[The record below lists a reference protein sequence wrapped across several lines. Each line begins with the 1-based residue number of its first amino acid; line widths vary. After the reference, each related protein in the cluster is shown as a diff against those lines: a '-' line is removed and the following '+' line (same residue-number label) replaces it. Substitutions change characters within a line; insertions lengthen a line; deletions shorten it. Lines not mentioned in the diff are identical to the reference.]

1 MTDYSLMGVV
11 RVTWPICVL
20 NVAPIISL
28 ELVIGTALQI
38 LFADWYIGVLM
49 HASYITPKGMCDVSR
64 DLLKFWETSDNISSA
79 VQDRDIVAMKH

>member
-1 MTDYSLMGVV
+1 
-11 RVTWPICVL
+11 
-20 NVAPIISL
+20 
-28 ELVIGTALQI
+28 
-38 LFADWYIGVLM
+38 M